1 MLKQKRFF
9 GAVFAIFILFFSLT
23 VCYAIDDNFEQVR
36 KTESEYFAICYAP
49 GIDESSLSQR
59 LNIGEAERIL
69 TAELE
74 SRDPYS
80 VSSMVDTLFRRA
92 SDILDMHIYSFQ
104 CTIKVCRSYEELQ
117 EIYNSLF
124 DAPLNQKSFYVY
136 SLNTIYIY
144 PEAFTREIL
153 GHEIAHA
160 VVSRYFAVSP
170 PIKVQ
175 EILAGYVEYQ
185 LRKGL

>member
-1 MLKQKRFF
+1 MSKQNRFF
-9 GAVFAIFILFFSLT
+9 LSFLFILFFALT
-23 VCYAIDDNFEQVR
+23 TCYAIDDNFSQAR
-36 KTESEYFAICYAP
+36 KTQSQYFTICYAP
-49 GIDESSLSQR
+49 GVDEGSLAQR

-69 TAELE
+69 TEEPE
-74 SRDPYS
+74 SSDPFS
-80 VSSMVDTLFRRA
+80 INSMVDTLFRRA

-104 CTIKVCRSYEELQ
+104 CTIKVCRNYEELQ
-117 EIYNSLF
+117 EIYSSLF
-124 DAPLNQKSFYVY
+124 DAPLSQKSFYVY
-136 SLNTIYIY
+136 SLNTIYTY
-144 PEAFTREIL
+144 PEAFTREII

-185 LRKGL
+185 LRKGI